1 MGRPRRVDAGTVA
14 LLALLACGSAVAQVT
29 PVFTAPLVHPSS
41 APPPPEPVRAP
52 LTPQE
57 MVRWFESACVATQ
70 GQSGAAID
78 WALSNGFEPV
88 DPMRGSTDSLLDGKP
103 GSVLSAPNAGGR
115 VMLAAAEADCSLWV
129 EGEEGPPL
137 RQALAAAVG
146 VLTAK
151 GAKTRVEV
159 DRNVERAGAWR
170 GQVQWRYRAV
180 GGSLDFGVAAV
191 TTIAPGPGTQVL
203 RVSPLARA
211 VEYAP
216 DGVRL
221 R

>member
-1 MGRPRRVDAGTVA
+1 MRWHAEAVAFAGAT
-14 LLALLACGSAVAQVT
+14 LLALSSAAGAQVT
-29 PVFTAPLVHPSS
+29 PVFTAPLVQPAVSQPP
-41 APPPPEPVRAP
+41 APPREP

-70 GQSGAAID
+70 GQAGAAID

-88 DPMRGSTDSLLDGKP
+88 DPMRGSTDGLLDGKP
-103 GSVLSAPNAGGR
+103 GTVLAAPGGGGR
-115 VMLAAAEADCSLWV
+115 VMLAAADAECSLWI
-129 EGEEGPPL
+129 EGEEGPPV

-146 VLTAK
+146 ALVGK
-151 GAKTRVEV
+151 GAKARVEV

-170 GQVQWRYRAV
+170 GQVQWRYRAI

-191 TTIAPGPGTQVL
+191 TTLANGPGTQVL

-211 VEYAP
+211 VEFSP

>member
-1 MGRPRRVDAGTVA
+1 MRWCADAFACTA
-14 LLALLACGSAVAQVT
+14 LLALAPAAGAQVT
-29 PVFTAPLVHPSS
+29 PVFTAPLVQPAFPS
-41 APPPPEPVRAP
+41 APEPVREP

-70 GQSGAAID
+70 GQAGAAID

-103 GSVLSAPNAGGR
+103 GTVLSAPGAGGR
-115 VMLAAAEADCSLWV
+115 VMLAAAEAECTLWV

-146 VLTAK
+146 TLTAK
-151 GAKTRVEV
+151 GAKARVEV
-159 DRNVERAGAWR
+159 DRNLERAGAWR

-180 GGSLDFGVAAV
+180 GGSQDFGVAAV
-191 TTIAPGPGTQVL
+191 TTLANGPGTQVL

-216 DGVRL
+216 DGLRL

>member
-1 MGRPRRVDAGTVA
+1 MGRRRRADAGAIALAA
-14 LLALLACGSAVAQVT
+14 LLAHGGAAAQVT
-29 PVFTAPLVHPSS
+29 PVFTAPLVQP
-41 APPPPEPVRAP
+41 AVAPPPEPVREP
-52 LTPQE
+52 LTPRE

-70 GQSGAAID
+70 GQAGAAID

-88 DPMRGSTDSLLDGKP
+88 DPMRGSTDGLLDGKP
-103 GSVLSAPNAGGR
+103 GTVLTAPGADGR
-115 VMLAAAEADCSLWV
+115 VMLAAAEADCSLWI
-129 EGEEGPPL
+129 EGEEGPPV

-146 VLTAK
+146 ALVGK
-151 GAKTRVEV
+151 GAKARVEV

-170 GQVQWRYRAV
+170 GQVQWRYRAM

-191 TTIAPGPGTQVL
+191 TTLANGPGTQVL

-211 VEYAP
+211 VEFAP